1 MDKENIANN
10 VGGTPQG
17 QVTET
22 SPIPQEQPASQAT
35 SVSEPESQEQT
46 SSVPQGQTA
55 SQVSTPPQ
63 AALQEQATPQTPVTS
78 QAPSVP
84 DSQEQ
89 KKPNGSWKIVAIL
102 GAVIVATVLVAISLV
117 LLLNSKNGA
126 SVSLDSVRKYCEE
139 KGLEINT
146 PEFDS
151 GDSEEDFKLGF
162 ISCRSKA
169 VEESSYE
176 NGVFGADFMDISFGV
191 AEDSLMNSQRLKE
204 VRKQVEKS
212 GTILAEDE
220 NYFKFYMK
228 GMDVLHAY
236 IIVSGNT
243 YMQFVAT
250 DNELAKE
257 ALIAMGYPDSD
268 WPTSDETGKMSAV
281 QSSQRDLQRQDDM
294 SRMDTALIQYQFN
307 NADKLPAGPSY
318 WGGSTELNC
327 EESNEACKFV
337 RDYMNTGSSTDR
349 KTNKFLDPD
358 ETPYSV
364 YISENWIENGTIT
377 TDFGNYD
384 AYLTGTE
391 KGFVIDG
398 DSPFEQH
405 IIYIINGGKCN
416 EKNGVIKASA
426 AEHFAIMYQ
435 LEDDTTYCIDTE

>member
-17 QVTET
+17 QVTGASST
-22 SPIPQEQPASQAT
+22 PPGQPTLQPPTTPQPVLQEQPASQGQP
-35 SVSEPESQEQT
+35 VSPSPTVPQPVPQEQ
-46 SSVPQGQTA
+46 V
-55 SQVSTPPQ
+55 
-63 AALQEQATPQTPVTS
+63 TPQTPVTS

-89 KKPNGSWKIVAIL
+89 KKPNGSWKIAAVL
-102 GAVIVATVLVAISLV
+102 GAIIVAAVLVAISLV
-117 LLLNSKNGA
+117 LLLNSKNGV

-139 KGLEINT
+139 KGLEIDT

-151 GDSEEDFKLGF
+151 GDFEDDFKLGF
-162 ISCRSKA
+162 ISCQVKA
-169 VEESSYE
+169 AEENDFY

-191 AEDSLMNSQRLKE
+191 AEKSLMDSQELKDMRE
-204 VRKQVEKS
+204 QFEGS
-212 GTILAEDE
+212 GTVLAEDE
-220 NYFKFYMK
+220 NYFKFYIK
-228 GMDVLHAY
+228 GTDVIHAY
-236 IIVSGNT
+236 LIVSGNT
-243 YMQFVAT
+243 YMQLMAA
-250 DNELAKE
+250 DNEVAKE

-268 WPTSDETGKMSAV
+268 WPTSDETDKMGVV

-318 WGGSTELNC
+318 WEGFTELNC
-327 EESNEACKFV
+327 EETNEACKFV
-337 RDYMNTGSSTDR
+337 RDYMNTGPSTDE
-349 KTNKFLDPD
+349 KMNEFLDPD
-358 ETPYSV
+358 GAPYSV

-377 TDFGNYD
+377 TDFGNYK
-384 AYLTGTE
+384 AYLAKTE
-391 KGFVIDG
+391 EGFEIDG

-405 IIYIINGGKCN
+405 IIYVINGGKCN